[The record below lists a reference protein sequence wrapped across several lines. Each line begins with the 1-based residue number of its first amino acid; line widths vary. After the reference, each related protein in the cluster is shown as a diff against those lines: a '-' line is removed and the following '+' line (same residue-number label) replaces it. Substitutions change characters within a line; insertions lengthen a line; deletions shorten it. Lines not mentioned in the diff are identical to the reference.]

1 MKICIVTG
9 SNGLVGS
16 ESVNFFLKKSFQ
28 VIGIDNNLR
37 EYFFG
42 KDGSTTWLKKKNLK
56 KKNFIHINA
65 DIRDKNKLTKIFQ
78 KYKSNIKVIIHAAAQ
93 PSHDWAIKEPHTDF
107 TVNANGTLNLL
118 ELTRNFCNKASFI
131 YVSTNKVYGDNPNSL
146 PLVEKKTRYELKK
159 NHSFYKGI
167 SEEMS
172 IDNCTHS
179 LFGVSKLAA
188 DLLVQEYGKNI
199 GMNTVC
205 FRAGCITGT
214 NHSSAELHGFLSY
227 LVKRSLKQK
236 YYKIIGYKG
245 KQVRDNIHA
254 YDLVQCF
261 WEYYKNPKKGEFYN
275 IGGGRKSNCSVL
287 EALSEVERIANVKI
301 KKQFQAKART
311 GDHQW
316 WISDFSKFKKHYPK
330 YKMKYN
336 ISKIIN
342 ELIKKYEINFK
353 DIGQPLRVA
362 LTGSKFGPGLY
373 DMVIALGKEDVTK
386 RLIKIIS

>member
-1 MKICIVTG
+1 M
-9 SNGLVGS
+9 
-16 ESVNFFLKKSFQ
+16 
-28 VIGIDNNLR
+28 
-37 EYFFG
+37 
-42 KDGSTTWLKKKNLK
+42 
-56 KKNFIHINA
+56 
-65 DIRDKNKLTKIFQ
+65 
-78 KYKSNIKVIIHAAAQ
+78 
-93 PSHDWAIKEPHTDF
+93 
-107 TVNANGTLNLL
+107 NANGTLNLL
-118 ELTRNFCNKASFI
+118 ELTRNFCNKARFI
-131 YVSTNKVYGDNPNSL
+131 YVSTNKVYGDNPNKL
-146 PLVEKKTRYELKK
+146 PLVEKKNRYELKK

-236 YYKIIGYKG
+236 FYKIIGYKG

-275 IGGGRKSNCSVL
+275 IGGGRNSNCSVL
-287 EALSEVERIANVKI
+287 EALSEVERIAKIKI
-301 KKQFQAKART
+301 KKQFQVKARI

-330 YKMKYN
+330 YKMKYT

-342 ELIKKYEINFK
+342 ELINNEQI
-353 DIGQPLRVA
+353 
-362 LTGSKFGPGLY
+362 
-373 DMVIALGKEDVTK
+373 
-386 RLIKIIS
+386 

>member
-16 ESVNFFLKKSFQ
+16 ESVNFFLKKSFK

-42 KDGSTTWLKKKNLK
+42 KDGSTTWLKKQNIK

-65 DIRDKNKLTKIFQ
+65 DIRDKSKLTKIFQ

-118 ELTRNFCNKASFI
+118 ELTRNFCNKARFI
-131 YVSTNKVYGDNPNSL
+131 DESTNKVYGDNPNKL
-146 PLVEKKTRYELKK
+146 PLVEKKNRYELKK

-236 YYKIIGYKG
+236 FYKIIGYKG

-275 IGGGRKSNCSVL
+275 IGGGRNSNCSVL
-287 EALSEVERIANVKI
+287 EALSEVERIAKIKI

-330 YKMKYN
+330 YKMKYT

-342 ELIKKYEINFK
+342 ELINNEQI
-353 DIGQPLRVA
+353 
-362 LTGSKFGPGLY
+362 
-373 DMVIALGKEDVTK
+373 
-386 RLIKIIS
+386 

>member
-1 MKICIVTG
+1 MKICVVTG

-16 ESVNFFLKKSFQ
+16 ETVNFFLKKSFK

-42 KDGSTTWLKKKNLK
+42 KDGSTTWLKKQNIK

-65 DIRDKNKLTKIFQ
+65 DIRDKSKLIKIFQ
-78 KYKSNIKVIIHAAAQ
+78 KYKNNIKVIIHAAAQ

-118 ELTRNFCNKASFI
+118 ELTRNFCNKARFI
-131 YVSTNKVYGDNPNSL
+131 YVSTNKVYGDNPNKL
-146 PLVEKKTRYELKK
+146 PLVEKENRYELKK

-236 YYKIIGYKG
+236 FYKIIGYKG

-275 IGGGRKSNCSVL
+275 IGGGRNSNCSVL
-287 EALSEVERIANVKI
+287 EALSEVERIAKIKI
-301 KKQFQAKART
+301 KKQFQVKART

-330 YKMKYN
+330 YKMKYT

-342 ELIKKYEINFK
+342 ELINNEQI
-353 DIGQPLRVA
+353 
-362 LTGSKFGPGLY
+362 
-373 DMVIALGKEDVTK
+373 
-386 RLIKIIS
+386 

>member
-42 KDGSTTWLKKKNLK
+42 KDGSTTWLKKQNLK

-65 DIRDKNKLTKIFQ
+65 DIRDKNKITKIFQ

-287 EALSEVERIANVKI
+287 EALSEVERIANIKI
-301 KKQFQAKART
+301 KKQFQDKART

-330 YKMKYN
+330 YKMKYT

-342 ELIKKYEINFK
+342 ELINNEQI
-353 DIGQPLRVA
+353 
-362 LTGSKFGPGLY
+362 
-373 DMVIALGKEDVTK
+373 
-386 RLIKIIS
+386 

>member
-42 KDGSTTWLKKKNLK
+42 KDGSTTWLKKQNIK

-65 DIRDKNKLTKIFQ
+65 DIRDKSKLTKIFQ
-78 KYKSNIKVIIHAAAQ
+78 KYRSNIKVIIHAAAQ

-118 ELTRNFCNKASFI
+118 ELTRNFCNKARFI
-131 YVSTNKVYGDNPNSL
+131 YVSTNKVYGDNPNKL
-146 PLVEKKTRYELKK
+146 PLVEKENRYELKK

-236 YYKIIGYKG
+236 FYKIIGYKG

-275 IGGGRKSNCSVL
+275 IGGGRNSNCSVL
-287 EALSEVERIANVKI
+287 EALSEVERIAKIKI
-301 KKQFQAKART
+301 KKQFQVKART

-330 YKMKYN
+330 YKMKYT

-342 ELIKKYEINFK
+342 ELINNEQI
-353 DIGQPLRVA
+353 
-362 LTGSKFGPGLY
+362 
-373 DMVIALGKEDVTK
+373 
-386 RLIKIIS
+386 

>member
-16 ESVNFFLKKSFQ
+16 ESVNFFLKKSFK

-42 KDGSTTWLKKKNLK
+42 KDGSTTWLKKQNIK

-65 DIRDKNKLTKIFQ
+65 DIRDKSKLTKIFQ

-118 ELTRNFCNKASFI
+118 ELTRNFCNKARFI
-131 YVSTNKVYGDNPNSL
+131 YVSTNKVYGDNPNKL
-146 PLVEKKTRYELKK
+146 PFVEKKNRYELKK

-236 YYKIIGYKG
+236 FYKIIGYKG

-275 IGGGRKSNCSVL
+275 IGGGRNSNCSVL
-287 EALSEVERIANVKI
+287 EALSEVERIAKIKI

-330 YKMKYN
+330 YKMKYT

-342 ELIKKYEINFK
+342 ELINNEQI
-353 DIGQPLRVA
+353 
-362 LTGSKFGPGLY
+362 
-373 DMVIALGKEDVTK
+373 
-386 RLIKIIS
+386 

>member
-16 ESVNFFLKKSFQ
+16 ESVNFFLKKSFK

-42 KDGSTTWLKKKNLK
+42 KDGSTTWLKKQNIK

-65 DIRDKNKLTKIFQ
+65 DIRDINKLTKIFQ

-118 ELTRNFCNKASFI
+118 ELTRNFCNKARFI
-131 YVSTNKVYGDNPNSL
+131 YVSTNKVYGDNPNKL
-146 PLVEKKTRYELKK
+146 PLVEKENRYELKK

-236 YYKIIGYKG
+236 FYKIIGYKG

-275 IGGGRKSNCSVL
+275 IGGGRNSNCSVL
-287 EALSEVERIANVKI
+287 EALSEVERIAKIKI
-301 KKQFQAKART
+301 KKQFQVKART

-330 YKMKYN
+330 YKMKYT

-342 ELIKKYEINFK
+342 ELINNEQI
-353 DIGQPLRVA
+353 
-362 LTGSKFGPGLY
+362 
-373 DMVIALGKEDVTK
+373 
-386 RLIKIIS
+386 

>member
-42 KDGSTTWLKKKNLK
+42 KDGSTTWLKKQNIK

-65 DIRDKNKLTKIFQ
+65 DIRDKSKLTKIFQ

-118 ELTRNFCNKASFI
+118 ELTRNFCNKARFI
-131 YVSTNKVYGDNPNSL
+131 YGSTNKVYGDNPNKL
-146 PLVEKKTRYELKK
+146 PLVEKKNRYELKK

-205 FRAGCITGT
+205 F
-214 NHSSAELHGFLSY
+214 
-227 LVKRSLKQK
+227 
-236 YYKIIGYKG
+236 
-245 KQVRDNIHA
+245 
-254 YDLVQCF
+254 
-261 WEYYKNPKKGEFYN
+261 
-275 IGGGRKSNCSVL
+275 
-287 EALSEVERIANVKI
+287 IA
-301 KKQFQAKART
+301 
-311 GDHQW
+311 
-316 WISDFSKFKKHYPK
+316 
-330 YKMKYN
+330 
-336 ISKIIN
+336 
-342 ELIKKYEINFK
+342 
-353 DIGQPLRVA
+353 
-362 LTGSKFGPGLY
+362 
-373 DMVIALGKEDVTK
+373 
-386 RLIKIIS
+386 

>member
-42 KDGSTTWLKKKNLK
+42 KDGSTTWLKKQNIK

-65 DIRDKNKLTKIFQ
+65 DIRDKSKLTKIFQ

-118 ELTRNFCNKASFI
+118 ELTRNFCNKARFI
-131 YVSTNKVYGDNPNSL
+131 YVSTNKVYGDNPNKL
-146 PLVEKKTRYELKK
+146 PLVEKENRYELKK

-236 YYKIIGYKG
+236 FYKIIGYKG

-275 IGGGRKSNCSVL
+275 IGGGRNSNCSVL
-287 EALSEVERIANVKI
+287 EALSEVERIAKIKI

-330 YKMKYN
+330 YKMKYT

-342 ELIKKYEINFK
+342 ELINNEQI
-353 DIGQPLRVA
+353 
-362 LTGSKFGPGLY
+362 
-373 DMVIALGKEDVTK
+373 
-386 RLIKIIS
+386 

>member
-16 ESVNFFLKKSFQ
+16 ESVNFFLKKSFK

-42 KDGSTTWLKKKNLK
+42 KDGSTTWLKKQNIK

-65 DIRDKNKLTKIFQ
+65 DIRDINKLTKIFQ

-118 ELTRNFCNKASFI
+118 ELTRNFCNKARFI
-131 YVSTNKVYGDNPNSL
+131 YVSTNKVYGDNPNKL
-146 PLVEKKTRYELKK
+146 PLVEKENRYELKK

-236 YYKIIGYKG
+236 FYKIIGYKG

-275 IGGGRKSNCSVL
+275 IGGGRNSNCSVL
-287 EALSEVERIANVKI
+287 EALSEVERIAKIKI

-330 YKMKYN
+330 YKMKYT

-342 ELIKKYEINFK
+342 ELINNEQI
-353 DIGQPLRVA
+353 
-362 LTGSKFGPGLY
+362 
-373 DMVIALGKEDVTK
+373 
-386 RLIKIIS
+386 